1 MLTQDL
7 QIINDVRLLSID
19 ARNIYEALAKRM
31 TDQHARNVLKSLAR
45 HRMEIVAAISI
56 EEDLKERREHL
67 SEFVPE
73 SIRGE
78 KSKKNIDIGE
88 TAETIPILIA
98 KERREIVYLRN
109 EVKRIKNY
117 TLRCRLSSF
126 VATLQMDFDQ
136 LQSLASVPK
145 TVTKGDGNE

>member
-7 QIINDVRLLSID
+7 QIINDVRLLSIK
-19 ARNIYEALAKRM
+19 ARNIYEELAKRM
-31 TDQHARNVLKSLAR
+31 ADQHARNVLKSLAR
-45 HRMEIVAAISI
+45 HRMEIVAAITSEKDVI
-56 EEDLKERREHL
+56 ERGEHL
-67 SEFVPE
+67 SDFVPE
-73 SIRGE
+73 KIRSE
-78 KSKKNIDIGE
+78 NSDKDIDTGVGVE
-88 TAETIPILIA
+88 AIPILIA

-145 TVTKGDGNE
+145 TVTKGDGHE